1 AGAPAGPAGGGR
13 GRVLQRGAVAGAG
26 GRAGNPRHRPRR
38 AGRALRL
45 AAGRAGE
52 PRGPVRRDRGRPA
65 AGPGRAQPQR
75 GGAPGA
81 GGVRS
86 EGGRAPG
93 ALHGA
98 RRRAA
103 RAGRPRRRGRRMT
116 RVTVGGT
123 SPRVLVAGVGNV
135 FRGDEGFGVE
145 VVRRLERR
153 PLPPGVDV
161 ADFGIRRIDLLHAL
175 GDDYRTVVLVE
186 AASRGGVPGTV
197 SLVKPDAAPAG
208 LAVDPRA
215 PRPFAPA
222 ALARA
227 TGKVPARTLLV
238 TCEPSVRA
246 ADAPWE
252 MRLSE
257 PVGAAVGVAARLV
270 EGVVAAEIGRLVARR
285 AARRTV

>member
-1 AGAPAGPAGGGR
+1 
-13 GRVLQRGAVAGAG
+13 
-26 GRAGNPRHRPRR
+26 
-38 AGRALRL
+38 
-45 AAGRAGE
+45 
-52 PRGPVRRDRGRPA
+52 
-65 AGPGRAQPQR
+65 
-75 GGAPGA
+75 
-81 GGVRS
+81 
-86 EGGRAPG
+86 
-93 ALHGA
+93 
-98 RRRAA
+98 
-103 RAGRPRRRGRRMT
+103 MT

-197 SLVKPDAAPAG
+197 SLVKPDAARAG
-208 LAVDPRA
+208 LAVDPRV
-215 PRPFAPA
+215 PRPFDPA
-222 ALARA
+222 ALARDN
-227 TGKVPARTLLV
+227 GKVPARTLLV

-270 EGVVAAEIGRLVARR
+270 EGVVAAEIGRLLARR